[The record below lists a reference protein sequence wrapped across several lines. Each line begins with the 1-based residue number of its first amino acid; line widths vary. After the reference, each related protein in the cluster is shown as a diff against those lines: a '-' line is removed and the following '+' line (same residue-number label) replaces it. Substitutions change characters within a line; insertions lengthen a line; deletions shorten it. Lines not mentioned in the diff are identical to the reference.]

1 MKLSN
6 DQKKTAKA
14 IAVYTLLYPVVM
26 LVAHRIRTGSFDWS
40 DFLVSL
46 LVALVVGALWHPVL
60 RDRFPRPHERR
71 LINDYCYCLHREIVI

>member
-6 DQKKTAKA
+6 DQKIIAKA
-14 IAVYTLLYPVVM
+14 IAVYSLLYPFAM

-46 LVALVVGALWHPVL
+46 LVALVVGALGIL
-60 RDRFPRPHERR
+60 FF
-71 LINDYCYCLHREIVI
+71 VIGSHVPTKDD

>member
-6 DQKKTAKA
+6 DQKKIAKA
-14 IAVYTLLYPVVM
+14 IAVYSLLYPVVM

-46 LVALVVGALWHPVL
+46 LVALVVGALGIL
-60 RDRFPRPHERR
+60 FF
-71 LINDYCYCLHREIVI
+71 VIGSHVPTKDD

>member
-6 DQKKTAKA
+6 DQKKIAKA
-14 IAVYTLLYPVVM
+14 IAVYSLLYPFAM

-46 LVALVVGALWHPVL
+46 LVALVVGALCIL
-60 RDRFPRPHERR
+60 FF
-71 LINDYCYCLHREIVI
+71 VIGSHVPTKDD

>member
-6 DQKKTAKA
+6 GQKKIAKA
-14 IAVYTLLYPVVM
+14 IAVYSLLYPFAM

-46 LVALVVGALWHPVL
+46 RRPWCSAPSESCSSWLAPTS
-60 RDRFPRPHERR
+60 PRKT
-71 LINDYCYCLHREIVI
+71 INQ

>member
-6 DQKKTAKA
+6 DQKKIAKA

-26 LVAHRIRTGSFDWS
+26 LVAHWIRTGSFDWS

-46 LVALVVGALWHPVL
+46 LTALVLGALGILFFVVGSHVPTK
-60 RDRFPRPHERR
+60 D
-71 LINDYCYCLHREIVI
+71 D

>member
-6 DQKKTAKA
+6 DQKKIAKA
-14 IAVYTLLYPVVM
+14 IAVYSLLYPFAM

-46 LVALVVGALWHPVL
+46 LVALVVSALGIL
-60 RDRFPRPHERR
+60 FF
-71 LINDYCYCLHREIVI
+71 VIGSHVPTKDD

>member
-6 DQKKTAKA
+6 DQKKIAKA
-14 IAVYTLLYPVVM
+14 IAVYSLLYPFAM

-46 LVALVVGALWHPVL
+46 LTGCSAPSESCSSWLAPTS
-60 RDRFPRPHERR
+60 PRKT
-71 LINDYCYCLHREIVI
+71 INQ

>member
-6 DQKKTAKA
+6 DQKIIAKA
-14 IAVYTLLYPVVM
+14 IAVYSLLYPFAM

-46 LVALVVGALWHPVL
+46 LVALVVGALCIL
-60 RDRFPRPHERR
+60 FF
-71 LINDYCYCLHREIVI
+71 VIGSHVPTKDD

>member
-6 DQKKTAKA
+6 DQKKIAKA
-14 IAVYTLLYPVVM
+14 IVVYSLLYPFAM

-46 LVALVVGALWHPVL
+46 LVALVVGALGIL
-60 RDRFPRPHERR
+60 FF
-71 LINDYCYCLHREIVI
+71 VIGSHVPTKDD

>member
-6 DQKKTAKA
+6 DQKQIAKA
-14 IAVYTLLYPVVM
+14 IAVYSLLYPFAM

-46 LVALVVGALWHPVL
+46 LVALVVGALCIL
-60 RDRFPRPHERR
+60 FF
-71 LINDYCYCLHREIVI
+71 VIGSHVPTKDD

>member
-6 DQKKTAKA
+6 DQKKIAKA

-26 LVAHRIRTGSFDWS
+26 LVAHRIRTGSFDWY

-46 LVALVVGALWHPVL
+46 LTALVLGALGILFFVVGSHVPTK
-60 RDRFPRPHERR
+60 D
-71 LINDYCYCLHREIVI
+71 D

>member
-6 DQKKTAKA
+6 DQKKIAKA
-14 IAVYTLLYPVVM
+14 IAVYSLLYPVVM

-46 LVALVVGALWHPVL
+46 LTALVLGALGILFFVVGSHVPTK
-60 RDRFPRPHERR
+60 D
-71 LINDYCYCLHREIVI
+71 D

>member
-6 DQKKTAKA
+6 DQKKIARA
-14 IAVYTLLYPVVM
+14 IAVYSLLYPFAM

-46 LVALVVGALWHPVL
+46 LVALVVGALGIL
-60 RDRFPRPHERR
+60 FF
-71 LINDYCYCLHREIVI
+71 VIGSHVPTKDD

>member
-6 DQKKTAKA
+6 DQKKIAKA
-14 IAVYTLLYPVVM
+14 IAVYSLLYPFTM

-46 LVALVVGALWHPVL
+46 LVALVVGALGIL
-60 RDRFPRPHERR
+60 FF
-71 LINDYCYCLHREIVI
+71 VIGSHVPTKDD

>member
-6 DQKKTAKA
+6 DQKRIAKA
-14 IAVYTLLYPVVM
+14 IAVYSLLYPVVM

-46 LVALVVGALWHPVL
+46 MVALVVGALGIL
-60 RDRFPRPHERR
+60 FF
-71 LINDYCYCLHREIVI
+71 VIGSHVPTKDD